1 MKAAE
6 RASKRLRETELR
18 QRKRKRQKMLVEKR
32 EAETSRQRLIM
43 GAIEKKRV
51 RCRQIRSDVTVPTS
65 PFSRHSST
73 SSNRGKCTKEK
84 EEKNKKR
91 SRVLLKPYAEEN
103 ISKSG
108 DPYGGMRK
116 SIAKMRR
123 RRRGGGGGGG
133 GGGKDGDDGDE
144 HALSSFM

>member
-1 MKAAE
+1 MEAAE

-133 GGGKDGDDGDE
+133 KDGDDGDE